1 MYLKEKRYYKN
12 KIIFLIKRICSNKED
27 KLSAYLENK
36 FQIQMT
42 DYRIT
47 NKLMDR
53 EIILKAYKYY
63 SKYIYKNIWNFHE
76 DNVWNLLVRKFS
88 KKTEILNE
96 YIYIYRRNKDSL
108 NMRKG
113 NIVDIKNRIYRL
125 KLFFDFYNMFKRN
138 FYYNNLNIYISN
150 IILICNASFL
160 NNHNEIKKG
169 ITKILINNLNIYK
182 NKVYINNILN
192 IISDSKIILL
202 INSYKK
208 TFINYL
214 DNLFLFKY
222 FHKNSNKRIIS
233 MDIINNNNI
242 NNIYKYIYSN
252 DILIGMNN
260 IIYDKN
266 FKNISN
272 LFSNNKMIIYFHN
285 LYSNKKSLIN
295 SSNIIFYSFNKIVKK
310 SYKSIIL
317 NISKD
322 FLQY

>member
-1 MYLKEKRYYKN
+1 
-12 KIIFLIKRICSNKED
+12 
-27 KLSAYLENK
+27 
-36 FQIQMT
+36 MT

-53 EIILKAYKYY
+53 EIILKSYKYY

-76 DNVWNLLVRKFS
+76 DNIWNLLVRKFS

-113 NIVDIKNRIYRL
+113 NIIDIKNQIYRL

-138 FYYNNLNIYISN
+138 FYYNHPNIYISN

-222 FHKNSNKRIIS
+222 FQKNSNKRIIS
-233 MDIINNNNI
+233 MDIVNNNNI

-252 DILIGMNN
+252 DILIGMDN
-260 IIYDKN
+260 IIYDNN

-285 LYSNKKSLIN
+285 LYNNKKSLIN

-322 FLQY
+322 FLHY